1 MTSPA
6 APLSTEDED
15 IFEAANET
23 SMSSI
28 HYSRPATIFAAVA
41 ASIFTFVGI
50 TGKTSL
56 ISYLFVLTFCLLER
70 NCISKATSCRIKALI
85 FKLFKE
91 AVGPDSENELF
102 SFMTLDAYYSSLDE
116 GAALRKIKCEY

>member
-1 MTSPA
+1 MKTREIENSCEFTKNHVNDKLWAEIKDKIMTSPA

-23 SMSSI
+23 SI

-50 TGKTSL
+50 TGKPSH
-56 ISYLFVLTFCLLER
+56 LL
-70 NCISKATSCRIKALI
+70 
-85 FKLFKE
+85 
-91 AVGPDSENELF
+91 
-102 SFMTLDAYYSSLDE
+102 
-116 GAALRKIKCEY
+116 